1 MLSGSLPFDDQDD
14 REIAKKTIY
23 QEITLTHHC
32 WENVSDDAKDL
43 VLSKIQFLIILLG
56 LLTKNRRD
64 RISLEHVLEHPWIA
78 KINKKI
84 TDLRRKSSDEGD
96 KILQF
101 VAYCNTDLNVI
112 NQSSPRRGN

>member
-1 MLSGSLPFDDQDD
+1 MQ
-14 REIAKKTIY
+14 
-23 QEITLTHHC
+23 
-32 WENVSDDAKDL
+32 
-43 VLSKIQFLIILLG
+43 
-56 LLTKNRRD
+56 

-101 VAYCNTDLNVI
+101 LAYSNTDPNKVE
-112 NQSSPRRGN
+112 QHSPGLRK